1 MSTRSGSGMTRL
13 ARAGAIV
20 ISVAA
25 ALVPATLPAQ
35 AGAAGARYQG
45 TEYDQGGVTRPIN
58 GPLPQVDQLA
68 DQITR
73 STEDMLREVAAE
85 RATLPYGRLDRDSHR
100 PQLTTYPA
108 PAGMTP
114 SDQYEVT
121 LRQGNVTQP
130 SFVYKV
136 NARKTDTNLEQDTS
150 WTSFSFGGTVKVSV
164 RKLQGDATGCLVRP
178 ESAGIHA
185 HFADRVCSFTLTR
198 SANVSVEFLPNTT
211 SPVLH
216 PMLVFA
222 NPPEAD
228 VPPADDPNV
237 LYLGPGVHD
246 LGAVQLH
253 SNQTVYVAGGAW
265 VQASFKGVGV
275 HDVVIRGR
283 GVIDGTVLD
292 TGDQDAN
299 KNQPGLI
306 NIDCHEPGQVP
317 HSACSPAANSR
328 NILVDGLTFVNG
340 PRFNVRVLGDHIT
353 VRNIKAVSWWYS
365 TDCVWAGS
373 MSLVERNFC
382 KVNDDSL
389 KPMTGPSVIRD
400 NVVWQL
406 ENGAPFMISWNI
418 LTDQANF
425 HIYDNDIVHAEH
437 YWLSPQAIFR
447 SRHATPGH
455 MQRYLFENIRVED
468 AHWRLF
474 YLILEQHPK
483 WYDPALGFGQVSDL
497 IFRNI
502 TAETPFTMP
511 SVVKGANA
519 EHRVY
524 NANFIN
530 VSVVGKCLTNAADG
544 NFEIDP
550 GSTDQIRI
558 ATTAPGCRD

>member
-1 MSTRSGSGMTRL
+1 MTRL

-68 DQITR
+68 DQIPR

-317 HSACSPAANSR
+317 HSACSPVRQWAAVQR
-328 NILVDGLTFVNG
+328 PGARRPHHRAQHQGDQLVVQHRLRLGRQHEPGRAELLQGERRLAQADDRPERH
-340 PRFNVRVLGDHIT
+340 PRQRGV
-353 VRNIKAVSWWYS
+353 A
-365 TDCVWAGS
+365 AGERR
-373 MSLVERNFC
+373 SLH
-382 KVNDDSL
+382 D
-389 KPMTGPSVIRD
+389 
-400 NVVWQL
+400 QL
-406 ENGAPFMISWNI
+406 EHPHRPGELPHLRQRHRPRGALLALAAGDLP
-418 LTDQANF
+418 LQAR
-425 HIYDNDIVHAEH
+425 HPGAHAAVPVREH
-437 YWLSPQAIFR
+437 
-447 SRHATPGH
+447 PG
-455 MQRYLFENIRVED
+455 RGRALAPV
-468 AHWRLF
+468 LP
-474 YLILEQHPK
+474 HP
-483 WYDPALGFGQVSDL
+483 
-497 IFRNI
+497 
-502 TAETPFTMP
+502 
-511 SVVKGANA
+511 
-519 EHRVY
+519 
-524 NANFIN
+524 
-530 VSVVGKCLTNAADG
+530 
-544 NFEIDP
+544 
-550 GSTDQIRI
+550 
-558 ATTAPGCRD
+558 